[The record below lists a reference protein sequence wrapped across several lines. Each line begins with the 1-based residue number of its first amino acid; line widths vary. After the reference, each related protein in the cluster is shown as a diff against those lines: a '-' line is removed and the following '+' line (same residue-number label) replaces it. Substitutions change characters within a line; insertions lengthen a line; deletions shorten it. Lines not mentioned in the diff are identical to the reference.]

1 MGWRLAG
8 GVRLDELVRELE
20 ARGEPFAVATVVRRR
35 PPASARP
42 GDRAVIT
49 GGGEV
54 YGWVGG
60 GCARD
65 LVVRVA
71 AEVIRTGRP
80 RLLRLGAPAEDEDVI
95 GAPMACPSQGELD
108 VFIEPWLREPQ
119 LVVFGQS
126 VVAQTLEILGR
137 TLGYAVA
144 IVGPEGLGSLPDL
157 GRAGELYAVVATM
170 GHYDE
175 DALEAALRL
184 PARYIGLVASR
195 RRAGAV
201 LAELGRRGWPA
212 DQLARVE
219 APAGLDLGAATQEEV
234 ALAVMAQITR
244 LRRSETRPA
253 AEMPPELTARDP
265 VCGMEVETAT
275 ARYRADWGGRT
286 YYFCCAH
293 CRRTFLENPTPF
305 LEPAT

>member
-20 ARGEPFAVATVVRRR
+20 ARGEAFAVATVVRRR

-49 GGGEV
+49 ARGEV

-71 AEVIRTGRP
+71 AEVVRTGRP
-80 RLLRLGAPAEDEDVI
+80 RLLRLGAPAGDEDVI
-95 GAPMACPSQGELD
+95 AAPMACPSEGELD
-108 VFIEPWLREPQ
+108 VFIEPWLREPR
-119 LVVFGQS
+119 LVVFGES
-126 VVAQTLEILGR
+126 VVARTLETLGR
-137 TLGYAVA
+137 TLGYEVTA
-144 IVGPEGLGSLPDL
+144 VGPERLGDIPAP
-157 GRAGELYAVVATM
+157 GTAPELYVVVATM

-195 RRAGAV
+195 RRAAAV
-201 LAELGRRGWPA
+201 LAELGRRGWAAA
-212 DQLARVE
+212 DLARIR

-234 ALAVMAQITR
+234 ALAIMAEVTR
-244 LRRSETRPA
+244 LRRAETPPA
-253 AEMPPELTARDP
+253 EGPPVLTARDP
-265 VCGMEVETAT
+265 VCGMEVDVAT
-275 ARYRADWGGRT
+275 ARHRAEWAGRT

-293 CRRTFLENPTPF
+293 CRRAFLDNPTTY
-305 LEPAT
+305 LADDR